1 LLSVAGNTRP
11 RIGVLALQG
20 DVREHIVILHELGAD
35 VVEVRLPEH
44 LSGIQGLVIPG
55 GESSVM
61 DKLSRIFGLRDP
73 LIEAIASGLPVLG
86 TCAGLI
92 MLADSLEDAI
102 SGQQTLGGLDIT
114 VRRNAFGAQVDSFET
129 RVAVEGIPGPPLEVA
144 FIRAPSVTVVG
155 EKARIIA
162 SLEDGTVVGVIQEA
176 LIGIAFHPEITG
188 DDRVHRLFLSMVATR
203 AFELAGITG
212 A

>member
-1 LLSVAGNTRP
+1 MAGNTRP

-129 RVAVEGIPGPPLEVA
+129 RVAVE
-144 FIRAPSVTVVG
+144 
-155 EKARIIA
+155 
-162 SLEDGTVVGVIQEA
+162 
-176 LIGIAFHPEITG
+176 
-188 DDRVHRLFLSMVATR
+188 
-203 AFELAGITG
+203 
-212 A
+212 